1 MKKVITLLLTL
12 IGFFSANYG
21 QTLQPEQIKEINV
34 YIDNQIKE
42 GAPGLAAGVILNGKI
57 VYERYEGLASLQHQV
72 PVNQGT
78 RFNIA
83 SVAKQFTALCVLD
96 LILAGKLSLEEDIRQ
111 YLPGFFPDI
120 KEPILIRHLLNH
132 SSGIRDFY
140 DLLSIQQDPWWRK
153 EGYDNDDAIALLK
166 KQEDLNFSPG
176 TDYLYSNSNY
186 TLLTRIVAQV
196 SGRPFHEYARDLF
209 SRLGMPDTQYL
220 RNYMHV
226 IPNQAYPY
234 SDWGN
239 GIWQQYPMMTNLY
252 GDGFLFTTLKDQLTF
267 ELAIQQAAAPSDPLL
282 TISQEPIEKA
292 EIQTY
297 GYGLE
302 LEDRMGYPSVH
313 HSGSTGS
320 YHAQTVRYP
329 EERLSIVVMSNNGTI
344 WSGFIADKIASV
356 LLPTKT
362 VAENKDD
369 GLEES
374 KYSTEMKEVELEGEY
389 LSTED
394 VIIRILQSDDGLLW
408 KQDNNNP
415 IALKKEAG
423 SIYHFEQN
431 PDVRIGF
438 LADQF
443 TVFYPGS
450 EPRVHEKIP
459 AFYPTRDYLQELVGQ
474 YYSKELDLTLEI
486 SLDEAGQLLLRNDR
500 RKRLLPLEI
509 IQRDR
514 FLLNDYIILSDREA
528 SGHVVGL
535 FLSINR
541 VKGVRFRKR

>member
-1 MKKVITLLLTL
+1 
-12 IGFFSANYG
+12 
-21 QTLQPEQIKEINV
+21 
-34 YIDNQIKE
+34 
-42 GAPGLAAGVILNGKI
+42 
-57 VYERYEGLASLQHQV
+57 
-72 PVNQGT
+72 
-78 RFNIA
+78 
-83 SVAKQFTALCVLD
+83 
-96 LILAGKLSLEEDIRQ
+96 
-111 YLPGFFPDI
+111 
-120 KEPILIRHLLNH
+120 
-132 SSGIRDFY
+132 
-140 DLLSIQQDPWWRK
+140 
-153 EGYDNDDAIALLK
+153 
-166 KQEDLNFSPG
+166 
-176 TDYLYSNSNY
+176 
-186 TLLTRIVAQV
+186 
-196 SGRPFHEYARDLF
+196 
-209 SRLGMPDTQYL
+209 MPDTQYL

-234 SDWGN
+234 SDWGD

-252 GDGFLFTTLKDQLTF
+252 GDGFLFTTLKDQLAF

-302 LEDRMGYPSVH
+302 LADRMGYPSVH

-329 EERLSIVVMSNNGTI
+329 EERLSIVVMSNNGNL